1 MNTIARLND
10 EDRKFIFLKTSEAT
24 GKSVAI
30 VEKDYWISYLLDYLF
45 AKSSF
50 NDMLVYKGGTS
61 LSKGFNQD
69 QRTDHKIALQII

>member
-30 VEKDYWISYLLDYLF
+30 VEKDYWISYLLDHDE
-45 AKSSF
+45 SM
-50 NDMLVYKGGTS
+50 N
-61 LSKGFNQD
+61 
-69 QRTDHKIALQII
+69 